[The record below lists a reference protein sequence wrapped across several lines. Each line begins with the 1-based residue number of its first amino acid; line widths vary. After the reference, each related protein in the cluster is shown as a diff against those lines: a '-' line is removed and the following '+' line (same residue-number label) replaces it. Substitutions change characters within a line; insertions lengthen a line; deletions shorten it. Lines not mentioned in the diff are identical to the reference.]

1 MKITIEV
8 DSWEELSQVAEQITK
23 RDLQREIGLASITG
37 SPKAEE
43 TPEKMPVNPPEE
55 KKAEKPKKAA
65 KKAEEKD
72 DDPFIEPGPSIE
84 ERADAAVEEGKI
96 NKVITKLRGKLKEV
110 NTKEG
115 RNIAKEWIEQL
126 GYKSLA
132 EIKDLEKLGQLEQLA
147 EETLNA

>member
-23 RDLQREIGLASITG
+23 RDLQREVGLASIAGVKT
-37 SPKAEE
+37 EE
-43 TPEKMPVNPPEE
+43 KPEKMPVNPPEE

-96 NKVITKLRGKLKEV
+96 NKAITKLRGKLKEV

-132 EIKDLEKLGQLEQLA
+132 EIKDLEKLGTLEQLA